1 MLEIHDLLKQYQD
14 GDGEPI
20 RAVNGVSL
28 SIAAGEFFALYGPSG
43 SGKSTLIELIAG
55 FQTPDRGKVLVNGK
69 DVATLSE
76 KQHGDY
82 LLRVLGII
90 GQPRDLLPGASART
104 NAALK
109 LVRDHP
115 RDAPRLIEPLLRELG
130 LGDRMTHPTNKLSTG
145 ERQRVLIAQ
154 ALAMKPKLVLADEPT
169 GNLDS
174 RRGRQI
180 LELLRDLCRTRG
192 TAVLLATH
200 DPQAAAL
207 ADRVRELRDGRLHD
221 YDPDGVHPQA
231 SEVLTEP

>member
-28 SIAAGEFFALYGPSG
+28 SITAGEFFALYGPSG

-207 ADRVRELRDGRLHD
+207 ADRVRELQDGRLHD

>member
-1 MLEIHDLLKQYQD
+1 MLEIHDLLKHYQD

-20 RAVNGVSL
+20 RAVDGVSL
-28 SIAAGEFFALYGPSG
+28 SVAAGEFFALYGPSG

-55 FQTPDRGKVLVNGK
+55 FQTPDSGKVVVDGR

-90 GQPRDLLPGASART
+90 GQPKDLMPGASART

-115 RDAPRLIEPLLRELG
+115 RHAPRLIEPLLRELG

-169 GNLDS
+169 GNLDT
-174 RRGRQI
+174 RRGRQV
-180 LELLRDLCRTRG
+180 LELLRDLCRKRG
-192 TAVLLATH
+192 TAVLLVTH
-200 DPQAAAL
+200 DPQAAGF
-207 ADRVRELRDGRLHD
+207 ADRVRELRDGRLRE
-221 YDPDGVHPQA
+221 YNPDAVYPHA
-231 SEVLTEP
+231 REVLTEP